1 MSYQLIP
8 KAMDK
13 QSNKID
19 KLIHKLINEAGL
31 ENPSTE
37 FFINVMDKIEVQKVS
52 QPIVFQP
59 LISKKIWLLIVSF
72 TIVALVLLSVYPIFT
87 EFTLYQLPSLSKL
100 SFQLPEMQLPEI
112 QFSKITIY
120 GIGFLSLFLIQIPF
134 LKKQIDQR
142 F

>member
-1 MSYQLIP
+1 
-8 KAMDK
+8 MDK

-19 KLIHKLINEAGL
+19 KLTHKLINEAGL
-31 ENPSTE
+31 ENPSAE
-37 FFINVMDKIEVQKVS
+37 FFINVMDKIETQKVS

-59 LISKKIWLLIVSF
+59 LISKKMWLLIISF
-72 TIVALVLLSVYPIFT
+72 TIIALVLLSVYPIFT
-87 EFTLYQLPSLSKL
+87 ETSLYQLPSVSKFA
-100 SFQLPEMQLPEI
+100 FQLPEVQFPEI
-112 QFSKITIY
+112 HFSKITVY

>member
-1 MSYQLIP
+1 
-8 KAMDK
+8 MDK

-19 KLIHKLINEAGL
+19 KLTHKLINEAGL
-31 ENPSTE
+31 ENPSAE
-37 FFINVMDKIEVQKVS
+37 FFINVMDKIEAQKVS
-52 QPIVFQP
+52 QPIVFEP
-59 LISKKIWLLIVSF
+59 LISKKIWMLIISF

-87 EFTLYQLPSLSKL
+87 ETSLYQLPSLSKFA
-100 SFQLPEMQLPEI
+100 FQLPEVQLPEVQLPEI
-112 QFSKITIY
+112 HFSKITVY

>member
-19 KLIHKLINEAGL
+19 KLTHKLINEAGL
-31 ENPSTE
+31 ENPSAE
-37 FFINVMDKIEVQKVS
+37 FFINVMDKIEAQKVS
-52 QPIVFQP
+52 QPIVFEP
-59 LISKKIWLLIVSF
+59 LISKKMWMLIALL
-72 TIVALVLLSVYPIFT
+72 TIVALVLLTIYPVFT
-87 EFTLYQLPSLSKL
+87 ESSFYQLPSLNK
-100 SFQLPEMQLPEI
+100 FAIQLPEVQFPEI
-112 QFSKITIY
+112 HFSKITVY